1 MQSIILSL
9 ASRYALST
17 AEVIQEIESAFARQF
32 SQWYR
37 QEVMVF
43 LREGMQLEVVAYV
56 KKNGLPVQRILDL
69 PAVLARN
76 QFKTILENHLA
87 TAAVVKQ
94 ARLLKGFERR
104 LLWGEIVRNR
114 TGDLLLVETEII
126 LDEPIIAICP
136 LNRIGLH
143 ERHAGR
149 FQPGQRR
156 AFHLRRIEP
165 VLVNGTPRTKVV
177 LDRVSKTL
185 TENLFRYNLGDAAD
199 RFHFRCLKRYVGHK
213 SIILTTRRLPR
224 EVIVAVD
231 RELQE
236 RIEVRIVKALP

>member
-17 AEVIQEIESAFARQF
+17 AEVIQEIESAFARQL

-43 LREGMQLEVVAYV
+43 FREGMQLEVVAYG
-56 KKNGLPVQRILDL
+56 KRNGLPVQHILDL
-69 PAVLARN
+69 PAVLSRN
-76 QFKTILENHLA
+76 QFKAILENHLA
-87 TAAVVKQ
+87 TAAVIKQ
-94 ARLLKGFERR
+94 IRLLKGFERR
-104 LLWGEIVRNR
+104 LLWGEILRNR
-114 TGDLLLVETEII
+114 AGDHLLVETEII
-126 LDEPIIAICP
+126 PDMPIIAVCP

-149 FQPGQRR
+149 LQPGHRR

-185 TENLFRYNLGDAAD
+185 TENLLRHHLGNAAD
-199 RFHFRCLKRYVGHK
+199 RFHFRCPTRYVGHK
-213 SIILTTRRLPR
+213 STVLTTKKLPR

-236 RIEVRIVKALP
+236 RIEVRIVKALS

>member
-17 AEVIQEIESAFARQF
+17 AEIIQEIESAFARNL

-43 LREGMQLEVVAYV
+43 LREGMRLEVVAYS
-56 KKNGLPVQRILDL
+56 KKNGLPVQQILDL
-69 PAVLARN
+69 PAVLSRN
-76 QFKTILENHLA
+76 QFKTILESHLA
-87 TAAVVKQ
+87 MAAVVKQ
-94 ARLLKGFERR
+94 VRLLKSFERR
-104 LLWGEIVRNR
+104 LLWGEVVRNR
-114 TGDLLLVETEII
+114 NSDHLLVETEII

-149 FQPGQRR
+149 FQRGQRR

-165 VLVNGTPRTKVV
+165 ILVNGTPRTKVV

-185 TENLFRYNLGDAAD
+185 TENLLRHHLGDAAH

-213 SIILTTRRLPR
+213 SIVLTLQKLPR

>member
-1 MQSIILSL
+1 MQSIIFSL

-17 AEVIQEIESAFARQF
+17 VEVVQEIESAFALF
-32 SQWYR
+32 LSHLYR

-43 LREGMQLEVVAYV
+43 LREGMRLEIVGYS
-56 KKNGLPVQRILDL
+56 KKDGLPVQRILDL
-69 PAVLARN
+69 PAVLSRN
-76 QFKTILENHLA
+76 QFKTILENHLV
-87 TAAVVKQ
+87 TAAVIKQ
-94 ARLLKGFERR
+94 VRLLKGFERR
-104 LLWGEIVRNR
+104 LLWGEVVRNR
-114 TGDLLLVETEII
+114 AGDDLLVETEII
-126 LDEPIIAICP
+126 PDIPIIAVCP

-143 ERHAGR
+143 ERHSGR

-185 TENLFRYNLGDAAD
+185 TENLLRHHLGDAAR

-213 SIILTTRRLPR
+213 SIVLTLQKLPR
-224 EVIVAVD
+224 EVIIAVD

>member
-17 AEVIQEIESAFARQF
+17 AEVIQEIESAFARQL

-43 LREGMQLEVVAYV
+43 LREGMQLEVVTYGPR
-56 KKNGLPVQRILDL
+56 NGLPVQHILDL
-69 PAVLARN
+69 PAVLSRN
-76 QFKTILENHLA
+76 QFTTILENHLA
-87 TAAVVKQ
+87 MAAVIKQ
-94 ARLLKGFERR
+94 VRLLKGFERR
-104 LLWGEIVRNR
+104 LLWGEVVRNR
-114 TGDLLLVETEII
+114 AGDHLLVETEII
-126 LDEPIIAICP
+126 PDEPIIAICP
-136 LNRIGLH
+136 VNRIGLH
-143 ERHAGR
+143 ERHTGR

-165 VLVNGTPRTKVV
+165 VLVNGTPRTKVI

-185 TENLFRYNLGDAAD
+185 TENLLRYYLGDAAH
-199 RFHFRCLKRYVGHK
+199 RFHFRCLTRYVGHK
-213 SIILTTRRLPR
+213 SVVLTTRRLPHQ
-224 EVIVAVD
+224 VIIAVD

>member
-9 ASRYALST
+9 ASRYALSP
-17 AEVIQEIESAFARQF
+17 AEVIQEIESAFARQL

-43 LREGMQLEVVAYV
+43 LREGMSLEVVTYG
-56 KKNGLPVQRILDL
+56 KKNGLPVQQILDL
-69 PAVLARN
+69 PAVLSRN

-87 TAAVVKQ
+87 TAAVIKQ
-94 ARLLKGFERR
+94 VRRLKGFERR
-104 LLWGEIVRNR
+104 LLWGEVVRNR
-114 TGDLLLVETEII
+114 AGDHLLVETEII
-126 LDEPIIAICP
+126 SDEPIIATCP

-165 VLVNGTPRTKVV
+165 VLVNDTPRTKVI

-185 TENLFRYNLGDAAD
+185 TENLLRHYLGDRAD

-213 SIILTTRRLPR
+213 SIVLTTRRLPR

-236 RIEVRIVKALP
+236 RIEVRIIKALP

>member
-17 AEVIQEIESAFARQF
+17 TEVIQDIESAFA
-32 SQWYR
+32 SQLSQCFR

-43 LREGMQLEVVAYV
+43 LREEMRLEIVAYG
-56 KKNGLPVQRILDL
+56 KRKGLPIQQILDL
-69 PAVLARN
+69 PAILSRN
-76 QFKTILENHLA
+76 QFKAILENHLA
-87 TAAVVKQ
+87 TAAVIKQ
-94 ARLLKGFERR
+94 VRLLKGFERR

-114 TGDLLLVETEII
+114 VGDHLLVETEITP
-126 LDEPIIAICP
+126 DDPIIAICP

-149 FQPGQRR
+149 LQPGHRR

-165 VLVNGTPRTKVV
+165 VLVNGTPRIKVV

-185 TENLFRYNLGDAAD
+185 TENLLRHHLGDAAY
-199 RFHFRCLKRYVGHK
+199 RFQFCCLKRYVGHK
-213 SIILTTRRLPR
+213 SIVLTTRRLPR
-224 EVIVAVD
+224 EAIIAVD

-236 RIEVRIVKALP
+236 RIEVRIVKALS

>member
-9 ASRYALST
+9 ASRHALSPT
-17 AEVIQEIESAFARQF
+17 EVIQEIESAFARQL

-37 QEVMVF
+37 HEVMVF
-43 LREGMQLEVVAYV
+43 LRKEMRLEIVAYS
-56 KKNGLPVQRILDL
+56 KKDGLPVQHILDL
-69 PAVLARN
+69 PTVLSRN
-76 QFKTILENHLA
+76 QFKSILENHLA
-87 TAAVVKQ
+87 TAAVIKQ
-94 ARLLKGFERR
+94 VRLLKSFERR
-104 LLWGEIVRNR
+104 LFWGEVVRNR
-114 TGDLLLVETEII
+114 TGDHLMVETEII
-126 LDEPIIAICP
+126 PDELIIAICP
-136 LNRIGLH
+136 VNRIGLH
-143 ERHAGR
+143 ERNAGR

-185 TENLFRYNLGDAAD
+185 TENLLRHHLGDAAR
-199 RFHFRCLKRYVGHK
+199 RFHFRCLTRYVGHK
-213 SIILTTRRLPR
+213 SIVLTTRRLPR
-224 EVIVAVD
+224 EVIIAVD

>member
-9 ASRYALST
+9 ASRHALST
-17 AEVIQEIESAFARQF
+17 AEVTQEIESAFARHLF
-32 SQWYR
+32 QWYR

-43 LREGMQLEVVAYV
+43 LREDLRLEVVAYG
-56 KKNGLPVQRILDL
+56 KKNGLPVQHLLDL
-69 PAVLARN
+69 PAVLSRKRFRA
-76 QFKTILENHLA
+76 FLENHLA
-87 TAAVVKQ
+87 TAALIKQ
-94 ARLLKGFERR
+94 VRRLKSFERR
-104 LLWGEIVRNR
+104 LLWGEVIRNR
-114 TGDLLLVETEII
+114 AGDHLLVETEII
-126 LDEPIIAICP
+126 SDEPIIATCP

-165 VLVNGTPRTKVV
+165 VLVNDTPRTKVI

-185 TENLFRYNLGDAAD
+185 TENLLRHYLGDRAD

-213 SIILTTRRLPR
+213 SIVLTTRRLPR
-224 EVIVAVD
+224 EVIIAVD

>member
-17 AEVIQEIESAFARQF
+17 AEVIQEIESAFARQL

-43 LREGMQLEVVAYV
+43 IREGMRLEIVAYG
-56 KKNGLPVQRILDL
+56 KRNGLTVQKVLDL
-69 PAVLARN
+69 PAVLSRR
-76 QFKTILENHLA
+76 QFRTFLENHLA
-87 TAAVVKQ
+87 TAAVIKQ
-94 ARLLKGFERR
+94 VREIKSYERR

-114 TGDLLLVETEII
+114 TDNHLLVETEII
-126 LDEPIIAICP
+126 PDEPIIATCP

-165 VLVNGTPRTKVV
+165 VLVKGTPRTKVI

-185 TENLFRYNLGDAAD
+185 TENLLRHHLGDAAH

-213 SIILTTRRLPR
+213 SIVLTLQKLPR
-224 EVIVAVD
+224 EVIIAVD

>member
-17 AEVIQEIESAFARQF
+17 SEVIQEIETVFARQL

-37 QEVMVF
+37 QEVIVF
-43 LREGMQLEVVAYV
+43 LREGKQLEVVAYS
-56 KKNGLPVQRILDL
+56 KLNGLPVQQILNL
-69 PAVLARN
+69 PAVLSRN

-87 TAAVVKQ
+87 TAAVIKQ
-94 ARLLKGFERR
+94 VRLLKGFERQ
-104 LLWGEIVRNR
+104 LLWGEVVRNR
-114 TGDLLLVETEII
+114 TGDHLLVETEII
-126 LDEPIIAICP
+126 PDEPIIAICP

-143 ERHAGR
+143 ERYAGR

-156 AFHLRRIEP
+156 AFHLRRIDP
-165 VLVNGTPRTKVV
+165 VLVNGTPRTKVI

-185 TENLFRYNLGDAAD
+185 TENLLRHHLGDAAHQ
-199 RFHFRCLKRYVGHK
+199 FHFRCLTRYVGHK
-213 SIILTTRRLPR
+213 SIVLTTRRLPR
-224 EVIVAVD
+224 EVIIAVD

>member
-17 AEVIQEIESAFARQF
+17 AEVIQEIESAFARQL

-43 LREGMQLEVVAYV
+43 LRDGMQLEVVAYG
-56 KKNGLPVQRILDL
+56 KRNGLPVQRTLDL
-69 PAVLARN
+69 PAVLSRN
-76 QFKTILENHLA
+76 QFNTILESHLA
-87 TAAVVKQ
+87 TAAVIKQ
-94 ARLLKGFERR
+94 VRLLKGFERH
-104 LLWGEIVRNR
+104 LLWGEVVRNR
-114 TGDLLLVETEII
+114 PGDHLLVETEIVP
-126 LDEPIIAICP
+126 DEPIIATCP
-136 LNRIGLH
+136 INRIGLH
-143 ERHAGR
+143 ERNAGR

-185 TENLFRYNLGDAAD
+185 TENLIRHHLGDAAH

-213 SIILTTRRLPR
+213 SIVLVTRRLPR
-224 EVIVAVD
+224 EVIIAVD

>member
-17 AEVIQEIESAFARQF
+17 AEVIQEIEFAFARQL

-43 LREGMQLEVVAYV
+43 FLEGMRLEVVAYS
-56 KKNGLPVQRILDL
+56 KNNGLPVQQILDL
-69 PAVLARN
+69 PAVFSRN
-76 QFKTILENHLA
+76 QFKAILENHLA
-87 TAAVVKQ
+87 TAAVIKQ
-94 ARLLKGFERR
+94 VRQLKGFERR
-104 LLWGEIVRNR
+104 LVWAEVVRNR
-114 TGDLLLVETEII
+114 AGYPLLVETEII
-126 LDEPIIAICP
+126 PDEPILAVCP

-149 FQPGQRR
+149 FRPGQRR
-156 AFHLRRIEP
+156 AFHLRRAEP
-165 VLVNGTPRTKVV
+165 VLVNGTPRTKII

-185 TENLFRYNLGDAAD
+185 TENLLRYYLADAAH
-199 RFHFRCLKRYVGHK
+199 HFQVRCLKRYVGHK
-213 SIILTTRRLPR
+213 SIVLTTRRLPR
-224 EVIVAVD
+224 EVIIAVD

>member
-9 ASRYALST
+9 ASRYALSP
-17 AEVIQEIESAFARQF
+17 AEVIQEVESAFARQL

-43 LREGMQLEVVAYV
+43 LREGMRLEVVAYS
-56 KKNGLPVQRILDL
+56 KKNGLPVQQILDL
-69 PAVLARN
+69 PAVLSRN
-76 QFKTILENHLA
+76 QFKTILESHLA
-87 TAAVVKQ
+87 MAAVVKQ
-94 ARLLKGFERR
+94 VRLLKSFERR
-104 LLWGEIVRNR
+104 LLWGEVVRNR
-114 TGDLLLVETEII
+114 NSDHLLVETEII
-126 LDEPIIAICP
+126 PDEPIIAICP
-136 LNRIGLH
+136 VNRIGLH
-143 ERHAGR
+143 ERHTGR
-149 FQPGQRR
+149 FQLGQRR

-185 TENLFRYNLGDAAD
+185 TENLLRHHLGDAAH

-213 SIILTTRRLPR
+213 SILLVTRRLPR
-224 EVIVAVD
+224 EVIIAVD

>member
-9 ASRYALST
+9 ASRYALSP
-17 AEVIQEIESAFARQF
+17 AEVIQEVESAFARQL
-32 SQWYR
+32 SLWYR
-37 QEVMVF
+37 QEIMVF
-43 LREGMQLEVVAYV
+43 LREGMRLEIVAYG
-56 KKNGLPVQRILDL
+56 KKNGLPVQQILDL
-69 PAVLARN
+69 PTVLSRN

-87 TAAVVKQ
+87 TVAVIKQ
-94 ARLLKGFERR
+94 VRLLKGFERR
-104 LLWGEIVRNR
+104 LFWGEVIRNR
-114 TGDLLLVETEII
+114 ACDHLLVETAII
-126 LDEPIIAICP
+126 PDEPIIAICP

-185 TENLFRYNLGDAAD
+185 TENLLRYHLGDSAH
-199 RFHFRCLKRYVGHK
+199 RFHFRCLTRYVGHK
-213 SIILTTRRLPR
+213 SFVLTTRRIPR
-224 EVIVAVD
+224 EVIITVD

>member
-17 AEVIQEIESAFARQF
+17 AEIIQEIESAFARQL

-43 LREGMQLEVVAYV
+43 LREGMRLEVVAYG
-56 KKNGLPVQRILDL
+56 KRNGLPVQHILDL
-69 PAVLARN
+69 PAVLSRN
-76 QFKTILENHLA
+76 QFKTILESHLG
-87 TAAVVKQ
+87 TAAVIKQ
-94 ARLLKGFERR
+94 VRLLKGFERR
-104 LLWGEIVRNR
+104 LIWGEVVRNR
-114 TGDLLLVETEII
+114 AGDYLLVETEII
-126 LDEPIIAICP
+126 PDEPIIATCP
-136 LNRIGLH
+136 VNRVGLH

-165 VLVNGTPRTKVV
+165 VLMNGTPRTKVI

-185 TENLFRYNLGDAAD
+185 TENLLCHHLGDAAH
-199 RFHFRCLKRYVGHK
+199 RFQFRCLKRYVGHK
-213 SIILTTRRLPR
+213 SIVLTTRRLPR

-236 RIEVRIVKALP
+236 RIEVRIVKSLP

>member
-9 ASRYALST
+9 ASRYALSP
-17 AEVIQEIESAFARQF
+17 AEVIQEIESAFARQL

-43 LREGMQLEVVAYV
+43 LREGMQLEVVAYG
-56 KKNGLPVQRILDL
+56 KKNGLPVQHILDL
-69 PAVLARN
+69 PAVLSRN

-87 TAAVVKQ
+87 TAAVIKQ

-104 LLWGEIVRNR
+104 LVWGEVVRNR
-114 TGDLLLVETEII
+114 TGDHLLVETEII
-126 LDEPIIAICP
+126 PDEPIIAICP

-143 ERHAGR
+143 ERHTGR

-165 VLVNGTPRTKVV
+165 MLVNGTPRTKVV

-185 TENLFRYNLGDAAD
+185 TENLLRHHLGDSAHRF
-199 RFHFRCLKRYVGHK
+199 RFHCLTRYVGHK
-213 SIILTTRRLPR
+213 SIVLTTRRLPR

>member
-17 AEVIQEIESAFARQF
+17 AEVIQEVESAFARQL
-32 SQWYR
+32 SRWYR

-43 LREGMQLEVVAYV
+43 LREGMQLEVVAYS
-56 KKNGLPVQRILDL
+56 KKNGLPVQQILDL
-69 PAVLARN
+69 PAVLSCN
-76 QFKTILENHLA
+76 QFKAILENHLA
-87 TAAVVKQ
+87 TAAVIKQ
-94 ARLLKGFERR
+94 VRLFKGFERR
-104 LLWGEIVRNR
+104 LLWGEVVRNR
-114 TGDLLLVETEII
+114 TGDHLLVETEI
-126 LDEPIIAICP
+126 LPDEPIIATCP

-143 ERHAGR
+143 ERNAGR

-185 TENLFRYNLGDAAD
+185 TENLLRHHLGDAAR
-199 RFHFRCLKRYVGHK
+199 RFHFRCLTRYVGHK
-213 SIILTTRRLPR
+213 SIVLTTRRLPR
-224 EVIVAVD
+224 EVIIAVD

>member
-9 ASRYALST
+9 ANRYTLST
-17 AEVIQEIESAFARQF
+17 AEVIQEIESAFARHLTR
-32 SQWYR
+32 WYR

-43 LREGMQLEVVAYV
+43 LREGMRLEVVAYE
-56 KKNGLPVQRILDL
+56 KRNGLPVQHILDL
-69 PAVLARN
+69 PAVLSRRRFMA
-76 QFKTILENHLA
+76 FLENHLA
-87 TAAVVKQ
+87 TAAVIKQ
-94 ARLLKGFERR
+94 VHQLKSYERR

-114 TGDLLLVETEII
+114 TGDHLLVETEII
-126 LDEPIIAICP
+126 PYEPIIATCP

-143 ERHAGR
+143 ERHTSR

-165 VLVNGTPRTKVV
+165 VLVNGTPRTKII

-185 TENLFRYNLGDAAD
+185 TENLLRHHLGDTAD
-199 RFHFRCLKRYVGHK
+199 RFQFRCLKRYVSHK
-213 SIILTTRRLPR
+213 SIFLATRRLPR
-224 EVIVAVD
+224 EAIIAVD
-231 RELQE
+231 RELRE

>member
-9 ASRYALST
+9 ASRYALSS
-17 AEVIQEIESAFARQF
+17 AEVIKEIESAFAHQL
-32 SQWYR
+32 SQRYH

-43 LREGMQLEVVAYV
+43 LREEMRLQVVAYG
-56 KKNGLPVQRILDL
+56 KKNGLPVQHLLDL
-69 PAVLARN
+69 PAILSRH

-87 TAAVVKQ
+87 TAAVIKQ
-94 ARLLKGFERR
+94 VRLLKGFERR
-104 LLWGEIVRNR
+104 LLWGEVVHNR
-114 TGDLLLVETEII
+114 TGDHLLIETEII
-126 LDEPIIAICP
+126 PDEPIIAICP

-143 ERHAGR
+143 ERHASR

-185 TENLFRYNLGDAAD
+185 TENLLRHHLGDAAH
-199 RFHFRCLKRYVGHK
+199 RFQVRCLTRYVGHK
-213 SIILTTRRLPR
+213 SIVLTTRRLPR
-224 EVIVAVD
+224 EVIIAVD

-236 RIEVRIVKALP
+236 RIEIRIVKALP

>member
-9 ASRYALST
+9 ASRYALSP
-17 AEVIQEIESAFARQF
+17 AEVIQEIESAFARQL

-43 LREGMQLEVVAYV
+43 LREGMRLEIVTYS
-56 KKNGLPVQRILDL
+56 KLNGLPVQQLFDL
-69 PAVLARN
+69 QTVLSRN
-76 QFKTILENHLA
+76 QFITILENHLA
-87 TAAVVKQ
+87 TAAVIKQ
-94 ARLLKGFERR
+94 VRLLKGFERR
-104 LLWGEIVRNR
+104 LLWGEVVCNR
-114 TGDLLLVETEII
+114 YGDHLLVETEII
-126 LDEPIIAICP
+126 PGEPIIATCP

-143 ERHAGR
+143 ERHASR

-185 TENLFRYNLGDAAD
+185 TENLLRHHLGDAAH
-199 RFHFRCLKRYVGHK
+199 RFHFRCLTRYVGHK
-213 SIILTTRRLPR
+213 SIVLTLQKLPR
-224 EVIVAVD
+224 EVIIAVD

>member
-17 AEVIQEIESAFARQF
+17 AEVIQEIESAFTLYF
-32 SQWYR
+32 SQLYR
-37 QEVMVF
+37 QEIMVF
-43 LREGMQLEVVAYV
+43 LRDGIQLEVVSYS
-56 KKNGLPVQRILDL
+56 KLNGLPVQQLFDL
-69 PAVLARN
+69 PAVLSRN
-76 QFKTILENHLA
+76 QFKIILENHLA
-87 TAAVVKQ
+87 TAAVIKQ
-94 ARLLKGFERR
+94 VRQLKGFERR
-104 LLWGEIVRNR
+104 LVWGEVVRNR
-114 TGDLLLVETEII
+114 AGDHLLVETEII
-126 LDEPIIAICP
+126 PDEPIIATCP

-143 ERHAGR
+143 ERNAGR
-149 FQPGQRR
+149 LQPGHRR

-185 TENLFRYNLGDAAD
+185 AENLLRYHLGDSAH
-199 RFHFRCLKRYVGHK
+199 RFQFRCLKRYVGHK
-213 SIILTTRRLPR
+213 SIVLTTRRLPR
-224 EVIVAVD
+224 EVIIAVD

>member
-1 MQSIILSL
+1 MQSIIFSL

-17 AEVIQEIESAFARQF
+17 VEVVQEIESAFALF
-32 SQWYR
+32 LSHLYR

-43 LREGMQLEVVAYV
+43 LREGMRLEIVGYS
-56 KKNGLPVQRILDL
+56 KKDGLPVQRILDL
-69 PAVLARN
+69 PAALSRN
-76 QFKTILENHLA
+76 QFKTILENHLV
-87 TAAVVKQ
+87 TAAVIKQ
-94 ARLLKGFERR
+94 VRLLKGFERR
-104 LLWGEIVRNR
+104 LLWGEVVRNR
-114 TGDLLLVETEII
+114 AGDDLLVETEII
-126 LDEPIIAICP
+126 PDIPIIAVCP

-143 ERHAGR
+143 ERHSGR

-185 TENLFRYNLGDAAD
+185 TENLLRHHLGDAAR

-213 SIILTTRRLPR
+213 SIVLTLQKLPR
-224 EVIVAVD
+224 EVIIAVD